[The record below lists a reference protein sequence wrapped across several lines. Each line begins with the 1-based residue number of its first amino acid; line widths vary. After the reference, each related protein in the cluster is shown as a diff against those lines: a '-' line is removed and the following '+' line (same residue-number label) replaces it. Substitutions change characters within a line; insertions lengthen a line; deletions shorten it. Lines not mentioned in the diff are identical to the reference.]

1 MSSALAQKLPADL
14 PLRRPP
20 ACEPR
25 GTDLQRTETVR
36 QAFGA
41 DVVGS
46 ELSPRAQLG
55 YRVLVD
61 HVNRGRDPR
70 RPYNGQVFL
79 TDETFAL
86 ELGGVSKRQVQRIRS
101 ELLAGGWICLPK
113 GDAGGRGHSTVW
125 YHLHPD
131 GRPCML
137 SGLTEL
143 KQRAAS
149 DQANLRRAATRQKQ
163 NVADAQKDD
172 NLVTLS
178 EPVAPKDDDVVILS
192 PPSTSVKDDTGV
204 VLSGKR
210 MTGSPA
216 KDDKNVSAY
225 KEQLIQEPIQ
235 EPGSTTATSNRTEFP
250 PEFARLMDQEIT
262 LDDGALRR
270 LWQEAHAAVADATA
284 EEIHHFFRERA
295 RTVYRNRKLENPTG
309 LMLSTIRDW
318 FPQRRV
324 LERRKAICDEAQE
337 AATLQTQ
344 LAEQLAELRLHGTMP
359 QDGQKER

>member
-1 MSSALAQKLPADL
+1 MSSAIAQKLPADL
-14 PLRRPP
+14 PLRKPP

-46 ELSPRAQLG
+46 DLSPRAQLG

-61 HVNRGRDPR
+61 HVNRGRDRR
-70 RPYNGQVFL
+70 RPYNGQVYL

-131 GRPCML
+131 GRPCVL

-149 DQANLRRAATRQKQ
+149 DQANLRRAARRQQ
-163 NVADAQKDD
+163 HGGADTQKDD

-178 EPVAPKDDDVVILS
+178 EPVAAKDDNVVILS
-192 PPSTSVKDDTGV
+192 SLSTSVKDDTGV
-204 VLSGKR
+204 VFSEKR
-210 MTGSPA
+210 MTESPVKDDKNDI

-225 KEQLIQEPIQ
+225 KEELIQ
-235 EPGSTTATSNRTEFP
+235 EPGSK
-250 PEFARLMDQEIT
+250 MD
-262 LDDGALRR
+262 RSR
-270 LWQEAHAAVADATA
+270 
-284 EEIHHFFRERA
+284 
-295 RTVYRNRKLENPTG
+295 
-309 LMLSTIRDW
+309 
-318 FPQRRV
+318 
-324 LERRKAICDEAQE
+324 
-337 AATLQTQ
+337 
-344 LAEQLAELRLHGTMP
+344 
-359 QDGQKER
+359 